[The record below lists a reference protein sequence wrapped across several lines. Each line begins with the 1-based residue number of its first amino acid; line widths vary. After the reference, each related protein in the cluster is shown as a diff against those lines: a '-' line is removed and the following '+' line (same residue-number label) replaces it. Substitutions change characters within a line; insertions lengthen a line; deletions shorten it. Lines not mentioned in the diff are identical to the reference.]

1 MDETPAREI
10 YTVSRLNLEA
20 RGLLEA
26 RFPLIWV
33 EGELSNVSTPA
44 SGHIYFTLKD
54 SHAQVRAA
62 MFRNRNRHL
71 GFTPKAGLQ
80 VLVRAR
86 VSLYEARGDYQLIA
100 EHMEEAGEGALRRAF
115 DELKRRLS
123 EEGLF
128 DAERKRPIPAHPS
141 CLGVI
146 TSPTGAAL
154 RDVIS
159 VLARRFPALP
169 VYVYPVSVQGAGA
182 APSIV
187 AALARANRERR
198 CDTLLLVRGGG
209 SLEDLWAFNEEA
221 VARAI
226 SASELPVV
234 CGVGHETDITIAD
247 FAADLRAPTPSAA
260 AELVSPDAAQLER
273 RLDILAESLTQRLH
287 ARVGQYA
294 RHLESLQGRLVR
306 QHPLR
311 RLQQHAQ
318 RIDELEL
325 RLHQDIKRQQLLRA
339 SRLQTLQAR
348 LTARSPALTLAAQ
361 SKRLDQL
368 LPALHRTLHERMNRE
383 RSRLAA
389 LGRTLSAV
397 SPLATLQRGYAIAL
411 KPDSLAPLRDAG
423 QARIDERLE
432 LRLARG
438 RLFCRVEDIED
449 PEPEAD

>member
-1 MDETPAREI
+1 MDDTPTREI

-33 EGELSNVSTPA
+33 EGELSNVSNPA
-44 SGHIYFTLKD
+44 SGHLYFTLKD
-54 SHAQVRAA
+54 PHAQVRAA

-71 GFTPKAGLQ
+71 GFAPKAGLQ
-80 VLVRAR
+80 VLARAR
-86 VSLYEARGDYQLIA
+86 VSLYEARGDYQLIV

-115 DELKRRLS
+115 EELKNRLAA
-123 EEGLF
+123 EGLF
-128 DAERKRPIPAHPS
+128 DAERKRQPPAYPHS
-141 CLGVI
+141 LGVI

-154 RDVIS
+154 RDVLS

-187 AALARANRERR
+187 AALARANQEQR

-209 SLEDLWAFNEEA
+209 SLEDLWAFNEEV

-226 SASELPVV
+226 AGSEIPVV

-260 AELVSPDAAQLER
+260 AELVSQDATQLLR
-273 RLDILAESLTQRLH
+273 RFGSLAESLRLRLH
-287 ARVGQYA
+287 TRVGQ
-294 RHLESLQGRLVR
+294 RQRMLESLQGRLTR

-325 RLHQDIKRQQLLRA
+325 RLHQSLARQQQLRG
-339 SRLQTLQAR
+339 SRLQALQAR
-348 LTARSPALTLAAQ
+348 LAARSPALTLSAQ
-361 SKRLDQL
+361 AKRLERL
-368 LPALHRTLHERMNRE
+368 RLELHRAMQERMDRE
-383 RSRLAA
+383 RKRLAA
-389 LGRTLSAV
+389 LSRTLSAV

-411 KPDSLAPLRDAG
+411 APGSLEPLRDADRTHVDD
-423 QARIDERLE
+423 RIE

-438 RLFCRVEDIED
+438 RLFCRVEEI
-449 PEPEAD
+449 EPESDY

>member
-1 MDETPAREI
+1 MDTPEREI

-20 RGLLEA
+20 RGLLEG

-33 EGELSNVSTPA
+33 EGELSNVSSPA
-44 SGHIYFTLKD
+44 SGHVYFTLKD
-54 SHAQVRAA
+54 PHAQVRAA

-71 GFTPKAGLQ
+71 AFAPKAGLQ

-86 VSLYEARGDYQLIA
+86 VSLYEARGDYQLIV

-115 DELKRRLS
+115 EELKNRLAA
-123 EEGLF
+123 EGLF
-128 DAERKRPIPAHPS
+128 DAERKQPPPAYPR
-141 CLGVI
+141 CLGVV

-154 RDVIS
+154 RDVLS

-209 SLEDLWAFNEEA
+209 SLEDLWAFNEES
-221 VARAI
+221 VARAVA
-226 SASELPVV
+226 ASEIPVV

-247 FAADLRAPTPSAA
+247 FAADVRAPTPSAA
-260 AELVSPDAAQLER
+260 AELVSQDAAQLQR
-273 RLDILAESLTQRLH
+273 RLGSLMESLTLRMR
-287 ARVGQYA
+287 ARVEQQN
-294 RHLESLQGRLVR
+294 RQLESLQGRLVR

-318 RIDELEL
+318 RVDELEL
-325 RLHQDIKRQQLLRA
+325 RLRQGLGRQQLLRD

-348 LTARSPALTLAAQ
+348 LAARSPALTLTAQ
-361 SKRLDQL
+361 AKRLDQL
-368 LPALHRTLHERMNRE
+368 RQALHRAMQERINRE
-383 RSRLAA
+383 GNRLAA
-389 LGRTLSAV
+389 LSRTLSAI

-411 KPDSLAPLRDAG
+411 VPGSLEPLRDAG
-423 QARIDERLE
+423 RTNIDEQIE

-438 RLFCRVEDIED
+438 RLFCRVEEIDSESD
-449 PEPEAD
+449 

>member
-1 MDETPAREI
+1 MDTPEREI

-20 RGLLEA
+20 RGLLEG

-33 EGELSNVSTPA
+33 EGELSNVSSPA
-44 SGHIYFTLKD
+44 SGHVYFTLKD
-54 SHAQVRAA
+54 PHAQVRAA

-71 GFTPKAGLQ
+71 AFAPKAGLQ

-86 VSLYEARGDYQLIA
+86 VSLYEARGDYQLIV

-115 DELKRRLS
+115 EELKNRLGA
-123 EEGLF
+123 EGLF
-128 DAERKRPIPAHPS
+128 DTERKQPPPAYPR

-154 RDVIS
+154 RDVLS

-209 SLEDLWAFNEEA
+209 SLEDLWAFNEES
-221 VARAI
+221 VARAVA
-226 SASELPVV
+226 ASEIPVV
-234 CGVGHETDITIAD
+234 CGVGHETDVTIAD
-247 FAADLRAPTPSAA
+247 FAADVRAPTPSAA
-260 AELVSPDAAQLER
+260 AELVSQDATQLQR
-273 RLDILAESLTQRLH
+273 RLGSLAGALTLRMR
-287 ARVGQYA
+287 ARVGQ
-294 RHLESLQGRLVR
+294 RQRQLESLQGRLAR

-318 RIDELEL
+318 RVDELEL
-325 RLHQDIKRQQLLRA
+325 RLRQGLRRQQLLRD
-339 SRLQTLQAR
+339 SRLQALQAR
-348 LTARSPALTLAAQ
+348 LAARSPALTLTAQ
-361 SKRLDQL
+361 AKRLEQL
-368 LPALHRTLHERMNRE
+368 RQALHRAMQERMNRE

-389 LGRTLSAV
+389 LGRTLTAI
-397 SPLATLQRGYAIAL
+397 SPLGTLQRGYAIAL
-411 KPDSLAPLRDAG
+411 VPGSLEPLRDAG
-423 QARIDERLE
+423 RASIDQRIE

-438 RLFCRVEDIED
+438 RLLCRVEEI
-449 PEPEAD
+449 EPESD

>member
-1 MDETPAREI
+1 MNDTSTREI

-20 RGLLEA
+20 RGLLET

-33 EGELSNVSTPA
+33 EGELSNVSSPA
-44 SGHIYFTLKD
+44 SGHLYFTLKD
-54 SHAQVRAA
+54 PHAQVRAA

-80 VLVRAR
+80 VLARAR
-86 VSLYEARGDYQLIA
+86 VSLYEARGDYQLIV
-100 EHMEEAGEGALRRAF
+100 EHLEEAGEGALRRAF
-115 DELKRRLS
+115 EELKNRLAA
-123 EEGLF
+123 EGLF
-128 DAERKRPIPAHPS
+128 DGERKRQPPAYPHS
-141 CLGVI
+141 LGVI

-154 RDVIS
+154 RDVLS

-182 APSIV
+182 APSII
-187 AALARANRERR
+187 AALARANHEQR

-226 SASELPVV
+226 ADSEIPVV

-247 FAADLRAPTPSAA
+247 FTADLRAPTPSAA
-260 AELVSPDAAQLER
+260 AELVSQDATQLLH
-273 RLDILAESLTQRLH
+273 RLGSLAESLRLRLH
-287 ARVGQYA
+287 ARVGQ
-294 RHLESLQGRLVR
+294 RQRMLESLQGRLAR

-325 RLHQDIKRQQLLRA
+325 RLHQSLARQQQLRN

-348 LTARSPALTLAAQ
+348 LSARSPALTLSAQ
-361 SKRLDQL
+361 TKRLERLRQE
-368 LPALHRTLHERMNRE
+368 LHRAMQERINRE
-383 RSRLAA
+383 HKRLAS
-389 LGRTLSAV
+389 LSRTLTAV

-411 KPDSLAPLRDAG
+411 APGSLEPLRNTDRAHVDD
-423 QARIDERLE
+423 RIE

-438 RLFCRVEDIED
+438 RLFCRVEKI
-449 PEPEAD
+449 EPEGGY

>member
-1 MDETPAREI
+1 MNDTSTREI

-20 RGLLEA
+20 RGLLET

-33 EGELSNVSTPA
+33 EGELSNVSSPA
-44 SGHIYFTLKD
+44 SGHLYFTLKD
-54 SHAQVRAA
+54 PHAQVRAA

-80 VLVRAR
+80 VLARAR
-86 VSLYEARGDYQLIA
+86 VSLYEARGDYQLIV
-100 EHMEEAGEGALRRAF
+100 EHLEEAGEGALRRAF
-115 DELKRRLS
+115 EELKNRLAA
-123 EEGLF
+123 EGLF
-128 DAERKRPIPAHPS
+128 DGERKRQPPAYPHS
-141 CLGVI
+141 LGVI

-154 RDVIS
+154 RDVLS

-182 APSIV
+182 APSII
-187 AALARANRERR
+187 AALARANHEQR

-226 SASELPVV
+226 ADSEIPVV

-247 FAADLRAPTPSAA
+247 FTADLRAPTPSAA
-260 AELVSPDAAQLER
+260 AELVSQDATQLLH
-273 RLDILAESLTQRLH
+273 RLGSLAESLRLRLH
-287 ARVGQYA
+287 ARVGQ
-294 RHLESLQGRLVR
+294 RQRMLESLQGRLAR

-325 RLHQDIKRQQLLRA
+325 RLHQSLARQQQLRS

-348 LTARSPALTLAAQ
+348 LSARSPALTLSAQ
-361 SKRLDQL
+361 TKRLERLRQELDRAMQERINREHKRL
-368 LPALHRTLHERMNRE
+368 ASLSRTL
-383 RSRLAA
+383 
-389 LGRTLSAV
+389 TAV

-411 KPDSLAPLRDAG
+411 APGSLEPLRNTDRAHVDD
-423 QARIDERLE
+423 RIE

-438 RLFCRVEDIED
+438 RLFCRVEKI
-449 PEPEAD
+449 EPEGGY

>member
-1 MDETPAREI
+1 
-10 YTVSRLNLEA
+10 
-20 RGLLEA
+20 
-26 RFPLIWV
+26 
-33 EGELSNVSTPA
+33 
-44 SGHIYFTLKD
+44 
-54 SHAQVRAA
+54 
-62 MFRNRNRHL
+62 
-71 GFTPKAGLQ
+71 
-80 VLVRAR
+80 
-86 VSLYEARGDYQLIA
+86 
-100 EHMEEAGEGALRRAF
+100 
-115 DELKRRLS
+115 
-123 EEGLF
+123 
-128 DAERKRPIPAHPS
+128 
-141 CLGVI
+141 
-146 TSPTGAAL
+146 
-154 RDVIS
+154 
-159 VLARRFPALP
+159 
-169 VYVYPVSVQGAGA
+169 
-182 APSIV
+182 
-187 AALARANRERR
+187 
-198 CDTLLLVRGGG
+198 VRGGG

-438 RLFCRVEDIED
+438 RLFCRVEDIEE

>member
-1 MDETPAREI
+1 MNDTSTREI

-20 RGLLEA
+20 RGLLET

-33 EGELSNVSTPA
+33 EGELSNVSSPA
-44 SGHIYFTLKD
+44 SGHLYFTLKD
-54 SHAQVRAA
+54 PHAQVRAA

-80 VLVRAR
+80 VLARTR
-86 VSLYEARGDYQLIA
+86 VSLYEARGDYQLIV
-100 EHMEEAGEGALRRAF
+100 EHLEEAGEGALRRAF
-115 DELKRRLS
+115 EELKNRLAA
-123 EEGLF
+123 EGLF
-128 DAERKRPIPAHPS
+128 DAERKRQPPAYPHS
-141 CLGVI
+141 LGVI

-154 RDVIS
+154 RDVLS

-182 APSIV
+182 APSII
-187 AALARANRERR
+187 AALARANHEQR

-226 SASELPVV
+226 ADSGIPVV

-247 FAADLRAPTPSAA
+247 FTADLRAPTPSAA
-260 AELVSPDAAQLER
+260 AELVSQDATQLLH
-273 RLDILAESLTQRLH
+273 RLGSLAESLRLRLH
-287 ARVGQYA
+287 ARVGQ
-294 RHLESLQGRLVR
+294 RQRILESLQGRLAR

-325 RLHQDIKRQQLLRA
+325 RLHQSLARQQQLRS

-348 LTARSPALTLAAQ
+348 LSARSPALTLSAQ
-361 SKRLDQL
+361 TKRLERLRQE
-368 LPALHRTLHERMNRE
+368 LHRAMQERINRE
-383 RSRLAA
+383 HKRLAS
-389 LGRTLSAV
+389 LSRTLTAV

-411 KPDSLAPLRDAG
+411 APGSLEPLRNTDRAHVDD
-423 QARIDERLE
+423 RIE

-438 RLFCRVEDIED
+438 RLFCRVEKI
-449 PEPEAD
+449 EPEGGY

>member
-1 MDETPAREI
+1 MDETSAREI

-33 EGELSNVSTPA
+33 EGELSNVSSPA
-44 SGHIYFTLKD
+44 SGHLYFTLKD
-54 SHAQVRAA
+54 PHAQVRAA
-62 MFRNRNRHL
+62 MFRSRNRHL
-71 GFTPKAGLQ
+71 GFTPHAGMQ
-80 VLVRAR
+80 VLARAR

-115 DELKRRLS
+115 DELKHRLA

-128 DAERKRPIPAHPS
+128 DAERKRPIPAHPR

-146 TSPTGAAL
+146 TSTTGAAL
-154 RDVIS
+154 RDVVS

-169 VYVYPVSVQGAGA
+169 VYVYPVSVQGAAA

-209 SLEDLWAFNEEA
+209 SLEDLWAFNEEL

-226 SASELPVV
+226 YASELPVV

-260 AELVSPDAAQLER
+260 AELVSPDAAQLQR
-273 RLDILAESLTQRLH
+273 RLALLAESLKQRLH
-287 ARVGQYA
+287 AGVQQNLHR
-294 RHLESLQGRLVR
+294 LESLQGRLVR

-325 RLHQDIKRQQLLRA
+325 RLHQGIRRQQLLHT
-339 SRLQTLQAR
+339 SRLQTLQAT
-348 LTARSPALTLAAQ
+348 LAARSPALTLAAQ
-361 SKRLDQL
+361 AKRLDQL
-368 LPALHRTLHERMNRE
+368 LQALHRTQHERMQRE
-383 RSRLAA
+383 QSRLAA

-411 KPDSLAPLRDAG
+411 KPGSLAPLRDAG

-438 RLFCRVEDIED
+438 RLFCRIEEID
-449 PEPEAD
+449 GAEAD

>member
-1 MDETPAREI
+1 MNDTSTREI

-20 RGLLEA
+20 RGLLET

-33 EGELSNVSTPA
+33 EGELSNVSSPA
-44 SGHIYFTLKD
+44 SGHLYFTLKD
-54 SHAQVRAA
+54 PHAQVRAA

-80 VLVRAR
+80 VLARAR
-86 VSLYEARGDYQLIA
+86 VSLYEARGDYQLIV
-100 EHMEEAGEGALRRAF
+100 EHLEEAGEGALRRAF
-115 DELKRRLS
+115 EELKNRLAA
-123 EEGLF
+123 EGLF
-128 DAERKRPIPAHPS
+128 DGERKRQPPAYPHS
-141 CLGVI
+141 LGVI

-154 RDVIS
+154 RDVLS

-182 APSIV
+182 APSII
-187 AALARANRERR
+187 AALARANHEQR

-226 SASELPVV
+226 ADSEIPVV

-247 FAADLRAPTPSAA
+247 FTADLRAPTPSAA
-260 AELVSPDAAQLER
+260 AELVSQDATQLLH
-273 RLDILAESLTQRLH
+273 RLGSLAESLRLRLH
-287 ARVGQYA
+287 ARVGQ
-294 RHLESLQGRLVR
+294 RQRMLESLQGRLAR

-325 RLHQDIKRQQLLRA
+325 RLHQSLARQQQLRS

-348 LTARSPALTLAAQ
+348 LSARSPALTLSAQ
-361 SKRLDQL
+361 TKRLERLRQE
-368 LPALHRTLHERMNRE
+368 LHRAMQERINRE
-383 RSRLAA
+383 HKRLAS
-389 LGRTLSAV
+389 LSRTLTAV

-411 KPDSLAPLRDAG
+411 APGSLEPLRNTDRAHVDD
-423 QARIDERLE
+423 RIE

-438 RLFCRVEDIED
+438 RLFCRVEKI
-449 PEPEAD
+449 EPEGGY

>member
-1 MDETPAREI
+1 MDTPEREI

-20 RGLLEA
+20 RGLLEG

-33 EGELSNVSTPA
+33 EGELSNVSSPA
-44 SGHIYFTLKD
+44 SGHVYFTLKD
-54 SHAQVRAA
+54 PHAQVRAA

-71 GFTPKAGLQ
+71 TFTPKAGLQ

-86 VSLYEARGDYQLIA
+86 VSLYEARGDYQLIV

-115 DELKRRLS
+115 EELKNRLAA
-123 EEGLF
+123 EGLF
-128 DAERKRPIPAHPS
+128 EAERKQPPPAYPR

-154 RDVIS
+154 RDVLS

-187 AALARANRERR
+187 AALTRANRERR

-209 SLEDLWAFNEEA
+209 SLEDLWAFNEES
-221 VARAI
+221 VARAVA
-226 SASELPVV
+226 ASEIPVV

-247 FAADLRAPTPSAA
+247 FAADVRAPTPSAA
-260 AELVSPDAAQLER
+260 AELVSQDAAQLQR
-273 RLDILAESLTQRLH
+273 RLGSLMESLTLRMR
-287 ARVGQYA
+287 ARVEQ
-294 RHLESLQGRLVR
+294 RNRQLESLQGRLAR

-318 RIDELEL
+318 RVDELEL
-325 RLHQDIKRQQLLRA
+325 RLRQGLRRQQLLRD

-348 LTARSPALTLAAQ
+348 LAARSPALTLSAQ
-361 SKRLDQL
+361 AKRLEQL
-368 LPALHRTLHERMNRE
+368 RQALHRAMQERMNRE
-383 RSRLAA
+383 RNRLAA
-389 LGRTLSAV
+389 LSRTLSAI

-411 KPDSLAPLRDAG
+411 VPGSLEPLRDAG
-423 QARIDERLE
+423 RANIDERIE

-438 RLFCRVEDIED
+438 RLFCRVEEID
-449 PEPEAD
+449 PEGG

>member
-1 MDETPAREI
+1 MNDTSTREI

-20 RGLLEA
+20 RGLLET

-33 EGELSNVSTPA
+33 EGELSNVSSPA
-44 SGHIYFTLKD
+44 SGHLYFTLKD
-54 SHAQVRAA
+54 PHAQVRAA

-80 VLVRAR
+80 VLARAR
-86 VSLYEARGDYQLIA
+86 VSLYEARGDYQLIV
-100 EHMEEAGEGALRRAF
+100 EHLEEAGEGALRRAF
-115 DELKRRLS
+115 EELKNRLAA
-123 EEGLF
+123 EGLF
-128 DAERKRPIPAHPS
+128 DAERKRQPPAYPHS
-141 CLGVI
+141 LGVI

-154 RDVIS
+154 RDVLS

-182 APSIV
+182 APSII
-187 AALARANRERR
+187 AALARANHEQR

-226 SASELPVV
+226 ADSEIPVV

-247 FAADLRAPTPSAA
+247 FTADLRAPTPSAA
-260 AELVSPDAAQLER
+260 AELVSQDATQLLH
-273 RLDILAESLTQRLH
+273 RLGSLAESLRLRLH
-287 ARVGQYA
+287 ARVGQ
-294 RHLESLQGRLVR
+294 RQRMLESLQGRLAR

-325 RLHQDIKRQQLLRA
+325 RLHQSLARQQQLRS

-348 LTARSPALTLAAQ
+348 LSARSPALTLSAQ
-361 SKRLDQL
+361 TKRLERLRQE
-368 LPALHRTLHERMNRE
+368 LHRAMQERINRE
-383 RSRLAA
+383 HKRLAS
-389 LGRTLSAV
+389 LSRTLTAV

-411 KPDSLAPLRDAG
+411 APGSLEPLRNTDRAHVDD
-423 QARIDERLE
+423 RIE

-438 RLFCRVEDIED
+438 RLFCRVEKI
-449 PEPEAD
+449 EPEGGY

>member
-1 MDETPAREI
+1 MDETSAREI

-33 EGELSNVSTPA
+33 EGELSNVSSPA
-44 SGHIYFTLKD
+44 SGHLYFTLKD
-54 SHAQVRAA
+54 PHAQVRAA

-71 GFTPKAGLQ
+71 GFTPQAGKQ

-115 DELKRRLS
+115 DEVKHRLA

-128 DAERKRPIPAHPS
+128 DAERKRPIPAHPR

-154 RDVIS
+154 RDVVS

-169 VYVYPVSVQGAGA
+169 VYVYPVSVQGAAA

-209 SLEDLWAFNEEA
+209 SLEDLWAFNEEI

-260 AELVSPDAAQLER
+260 AELVSPDAAQLQR
-273 RLDILAESLTQRLH
+273 RLALLAESLKQRLH
-287 ARVGQYA
+287 AGVQQNSHR
-294 RHLESLQGRLVR
+294 LESLQGRLVR

-325 RLHQDIKRQQLLRA
+325 RLHQGIKRQQLLHA

-348 LTARSPALTLAAQ
+348 LAARSPALTLAAQ
-361 SKRLDQL
+361 ARRLDQL
-368 LPALHRTLHERMNRE
+368 FQALHRAQHERMHRE

-411 KPDSLAPLRDAG
+411 KPGSLAPLRDAG

-432 LRLARG
+432 LRLDRG
-438 RLFCRVEDIED
+438 RLFCRIEEID
-449 PEPEAD
+449 GAEAD